1 MVGDTFFFNQVI
13 HLNSEYKMAI
23 FYPARALLN
32 ITEIESNLLNNY
44 SEKVLISTLYQ
55 KMNIYIAIR
64 RKRQGMILV
73 DSVSENKSF
82 REKKYRVYL
91 NVNTRSHQLFF
102 PLDPHNTGGRR
113 FKKT

>member
-1 MVGDTFFFNQVI
+1 
-13 HLNSEYKMAI
+13 MAI

-82 REKKYRVYL
+82 REKKIQSISKCEYKKPSPFFSVY
-91 NVNTRSHQLFF
+91 
-102 PLDPHNTGGRR
+102 PHNTGGRR